1 MIVPSADLGTLAGRV
16 TMVDGSFDP
25 LHDGHV
31 AYFRAAR
38 DLGHPVLCNVTTD
51 AWTAAKHPILLPAD
65 RRALVLDAVRWID
78 YVHVASVPTV
88 DVLGALRPRVYAKG
102 DDWLARGGVP
112 AEERELC
119 ERLGIEVRYLDTV
132 RNSSS
137 AVLADFA
144 RRSRP

>member
-1 MIVPSADLGTLAGRV
+1 MVIVSGSVPKRPKGADCKSAGVCLRRFESFPAHHRDATPRRAREADVIVPSADLGTLAGRV

-51 AWTAAKHPILLPAD
+51 AWTAAKHPVLLPAD

-78 YVHVASVPTV
+78 YVHVASVPT
-88 DVLGALRPRVYAKG
+88 
-102 DDWLARGGVP
+102 
-112 AEERELC
+112 
-119 ERLGIEVRYLDTV
+119 
-132 RNSSS
+132 
-137 AVLADFA
+137 
-144 RRSRP
+144 